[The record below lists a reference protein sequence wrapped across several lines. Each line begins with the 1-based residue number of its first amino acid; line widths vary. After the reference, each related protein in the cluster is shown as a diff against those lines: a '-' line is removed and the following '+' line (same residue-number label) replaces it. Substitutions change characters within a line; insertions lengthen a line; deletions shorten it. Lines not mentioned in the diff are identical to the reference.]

1 MTLRALQLRHRGT
14 IRFGLAVLVLAIAF
28 PGRARADSYL
38 PAFGGSGGGQ
48 FRLRCADSELLT
60 GVELRAGDDIDAIRP
75 LCVQASGP
83 AETTPPSYTTGSG
96 LDAASALPPGWTG
109 GTGGG
114 LQNVVCPR
122 GQPIVLGMDLFA
134 EGQPTVTVNTIKLFC
149 GLAVN
154 QQSGGALPA
163 AVFEAPTIPYEA
175 RSIFDTEVTRRNGS
189 LRCPAG
195 QVAVGIHGRSGIWL
209 DALGLICGEPR
220 VIPKPEPAPGVK
232 AVGRVKLAPGTPPSP
247 PRPICEVA
255 REARARNSP
264 AAPGLEAQCRAQQA
278 ALAEAAARPF
288 DLNALA
294 ARGEAIARQDRVA
307 AELRNL
313 QPDGP
318 SRRGFNV
325 GLAAAEG
332 HTAPGPGK
340 QKIHDQLSPAEQAGF
355 DAAVSFS
362 LTRNR
367 KRIVDLAAKGEGIA
381 SQDPLAVELRN
392 QQPEGPARHGFD
404 VGMAA
409 AEGQTA
415 PGPGKQLIH
424 DGLDPAEQGGFTTAV
439 SFSLDRNRNAEAAAK
454 GAEIAEADPAV
465 AAARA
470 SETDVLYRLGFDIA
484 TGIFGDPALGAKG
497 NTATGPGS
505 NKIRNELSPSARR
518 GFDASVAFHLSR
530 EYAR

>member
-1 MTLRALQLRHRGT
+1 MKARTTQVRV
-14 IRFGLAVLVLAIAF
+14 GLAVLLLATAF
-28 PGRARADSYL
+28 AGRARADSYL

-60 GVELRAGDDIDAIRP
+60 GVELRAGDDIDAIRA

-114 LQNVVCPR
+114 LQNAVCPR
-122 GQPIVLGMDLFA
+122 EQPIVLGMDLFA

-154 QQSGGALPA
+154 QQSAGGLPA
-163 AVFEAPTIPYEA
+163 AVFEAPTIPYEV
-175 RSIFDTEVTRRNGS
+175 RSVFDTKVTRKIGS

-220 VIPKPEPAPGVK
+220 VIPKPQVPEDKNAVK
-232 AVGRVKLAPGTPPSP
+232 AMGRVRLPPGTAPAA
-247 PRPICEVA
+247 PRPICDAA

-264 AAPGLEAQCRAQQA
+264 AAPGLDARCRAEESA
-278 ALAEAAARPF
+278 KLEADR
-288 DLNALA
+288 NALA

-313 QPDGP
+313 QPDDP
-318 SRRGFNV
+318 SRRGFHI

-332 HTAPGPGK
+332 HTSPGPGK
-340 QKIHDQLSPAEQAGF
+340 QRIHDQLSPAEQAGF

-367 KRIVDLAAKGEGIA
+367 KRIEDLAAKGEGIA
-381 SQDPLAVELRN
+381 TEDPLAVELRN
-392 QQPEGPARHGFD
+392 QQPEGPARRGFD
-404 VGMAA
+404 IGMAA

-415 PGPGKQLIH
+415 DGPGKQLIRG
-424 DGLDPAEQGGFTTAV
+424 GLDPAEQAGFTTAL
-439 SFSLDRNRNAEAAAK
+439 SYSLDRNRNADSAAR
-454 GAEIAEADPAV
+454 GAAVAEADPVV

-470 SETDVLYRLGFDIA
+470 SQTDVLYRLGFDIA
-484 TGIFGDPALGAKG
+484 SGIFGDPALGAHG
-497 NTATGPGS
+497 NTSTGPGS
-505 NKIRNELSPSARR
+505 MKIRNELSASARK
-518 GFDASVAFHLSR
+518 GFDASVALHLSR

>member
-1 MTLRALQLRHRGT
+1 MAVRPVRLGQSGKLRFA
-14 IRFGLAVLVLAIAF
+14 LAVLVLAGALT
-28 PGRARADSYL
+28 GRARADSYL
-38 PAFGGSGGGQ
+38 PEFGGNGGGQ
-48 FRLRCADSELLT
+48 FRLRCAESELLT

-75 LCVQASGP
+75 LCVQASAP

-154 QQSGGALPA
+154 QQSAGALPA
-163 AVFEAPTIPYEA
+163 AVFAAPTIPYEV
-175 RSIFDTEVTRRNGS
+175 RSVFDTKVTRKNGS

-220 VIPKPEPAPGVK
+220 VIPKPEPLVDKNAVK
-232 AVGRVKLAPGTPPSP
+232 AIGRVKLAPGTEPAT
-247 PRPICEVA
+247 PRPICDLA

-264 AAPGLEAQCRAQQA
+264 AAPGLEAQCLAQ
-278 ALAEAAARPF
+278 EAAN
-288 DLNALA
+288 LNTLA

-307 AELRNL
+307 ASLRNL
-313 QPDGP
+313 QPDDP

-340 QKIHDQLSPAEQAGF
+340 QRIHDQLNPAEQAGF

-367 KRIVDLAAKGEGIA
+367 QRIVDLAAKGESIA
-381 SQDPLAVELRN
+381 NQDRIEQLLR
-392 QQPEGPARHGFD
+392 D
-404 VGMAA
+404 
-409 AEGQTA
+409 
-415 PGPGKQLIH
+415 IH
-424 DGLDPAEQGGFTTAV
+424 EEDEQ
-439 SFSLDRNRNAEAAAK
+439 RNAQR
-454 GAEIAEADPAV
+454 PTTTSPH
-465 AAARA
+465 R
-470 SETDVLYRLGFDIA
+470 DVD
-484 TGIFGDPALGAKG
+484 D
-497 NTATGPGS
+497 
-505 NKIRNELSPSARR
+505 
-518 GFDASVAFHLSR
+518 D
-530 EYAR
+530 

>member
-1 MTLRALQLRHRGT
+1 MTFRASRLRHRGT
-14 IRFGLAVLVLAIAF
+14 IRSGLAVLVLAAVF
-28 PGRARADSYL
+28 PGRARADSYP

-122 GQPIVLGMDLFA
+122 DQPIVLGMDLF
-134 EGQPTVTVNTIKLFC
+134 EGQPTVTVNTIRLFC

-154 QQSGGALPA
+154 QQNAGALPA

-175 RSIFDTEVTRRNGS
+175 RSIFATEVTRRNGS

-220 VIPKPEPAPGVK
+220 VIPKPVAPVDKNAVK
-232 AVGRVKLAPGTPPSP
+232 AVGRVKLAPGTAAAP
-247 PRPICEVA
+247 PRPICDAA

-264 AAPGLEAQCRAQQA
+264 AAPGLEAQCLAQ
-278 ALAEAAARPF
+278 EAAN
-288 DLNALA
+288 LNTLA

-313 QPDGP
+313 QPDEP

-367 KRIVDLAAKGEGIA
+367 KRIEDLAAKGEGIA

-392 QQPEGPARHGFD
+392 RQPEGPVRRGFD

-415 PGPGKQLIH
+415 DGPGKQLIRG
-424 DGLDPAEQGGFTTAV
+424 GLDPAEQGGFTTAV
-439 SFSLDRNRNAEAAAK
+439 SFSLDRNRNADFAAK
-454 GAEIAEADPAV
+454 GSAIAEADPAV

-470 SETDVLYRLGFDIA
+470 TESDVLYRLGFDIG
-484 TGIFGDPALGAKG
+484 TGIFGDPALGAQG

-530 EYAR
+530 DYAH